1 MGQVEKATDEVC
13 AEVAHERMVQRGR
26 WGNDFDDKLSDAWW
40 GNMLGAYLG
49 RVQSAIFTRGEKP
62 TEEAALRYIEI
73 EDDAMRADLIKVA
86 AIAVCY
92 VETIDRRKNTP

>member
-1 MGQVEKATDEVC
+1 MYDREATDNVLL
-13 AEVAHERMVQRGR
+13 EVAHERMVQRGR
-26 WGNDFDDKLSDAWW
+26 WGNDFDDTLSDSWW

-62 TEEAALRYIEI
+62 TEEAALRYIPV
-73 EDDAMRADLIKVA
+73 EDEAMRADLIKVA

-92 VETIDRRKNTP
+92 VETIDRRKEQNG